1 MKARLGSGV
10 SRVRTK
16 NVSFE
21 DKERITSLRIL
32 TRKETQIA
40 DTEAAVGAVLDQ
52 IATMRKA
59 GVTFAKIQR
68 IFTAGGVEIGLTML
82 RTTFEKLEA
91 ERQAD
96 TRLGV
101 K

>member
-1 MKARLGSGV
+1 MKAKLGSDV

-16 NVSFE
+16 SISLE

-32 TRKETQIA
+32 TRKERQIA
-40 DTEAAVGAVLDQ
+40 DAEAAVGVVLDQ

-68 IFTAGGVEIGLTML
+68 IFAAGGVEIELTML
-82 RTTFEKLEA
+82 RKTFEKLDA
-91 ERQAD
+91 ERQQTTKQGA
-96 TRLGV
+96 
-101 K
+101 

>member
-1 MKARLGSGV
+1 MKSKLRSGV

-16 NVSFE
+16 SVSLE

-32 TRKETQIA
+32 TRKERQIA
-40 DTEAAVGAVLDQ
+40 DAEAAVGAVLDQ

-68 IFTAGGVEIGLTML
+68 IFTAGGVEIELTML
-82 RTTFEKLEA
+82 RTTFEKLET
-91 ERQAD
+91 ERQQTPKQGA
-96 TRLGV
+96 
-101 K
+101 